1 MTDITTPI
9 TPAPGGYKSKDMELY
24 EQWKATGSKHHL
36 GQLVNQLSGI
46 IYQEVNRQSGS
57 LPKSALSA
65 EAKKWTFKAIQSY
78 DPAKGT
84 QLSTHVMNYL
94 PKVRRMNY
102 KFQNAVR
109 LPENLQLQYKDY
121 NSAVSELSDQLNREP
136 TDAEVAKKMGW
147 STGQTVK
154 FRNSLYADLI
164 ESASDKPAQYTQFN
178 ENAIL
183 MEYLMGQLTHDEKFI
198 LDNVKEMSASELA
211 DKLGVNLN
219 RYNYL
224 KKKLENKIR
233 GIKQDIGM

>member
-9 TPAPGGYKSKDMELY
+9 APVSYKSKDQELY
-24 EQWKATGSKHHL
+24 EQWKATGSKQHL

-78 DPAKGT
+78 DPSKGT

-121 NSAVSELSDQLNREP
+121 NAAVQELSDQLNREP

-178 ENAIL
+178 ESAIL

-198 LDNVKEMSASELA
+198 LDNVKEMSATELA
-211 DKLGVNLN
+211 AKLGVNLN

-233 GIKQDIGM
+233 GIKHDIGM